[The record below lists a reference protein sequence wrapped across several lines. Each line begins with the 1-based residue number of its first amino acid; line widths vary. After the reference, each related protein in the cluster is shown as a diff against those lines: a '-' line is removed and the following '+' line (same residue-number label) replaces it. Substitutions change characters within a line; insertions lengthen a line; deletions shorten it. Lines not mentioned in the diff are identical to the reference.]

1 MASEKSPLEGKRIAI
16 LATDGVEESELVKP
30 REALDA
36 AGAETVLVSPK
47 KENIQAFKHH
57 DKAHRLEVDLALAE
71 ADASAFDAL
80 LLPGGA
86 LNPDSLRTD
95 PKAIAFVQAFA
106 RAGKAIAAIC
116 HGPWLLVEAGLVSG
130 RTVTSWPSIQTDLK
144 NAGANW
150 VDQEVVVDGG
160 LITSR
165 KPADIPA
172 FARTAIEEF
181 ARPPHHAALD

>member
-1 MASEKSPLEGKRIAI
+1 MDSMTTRKSPLEGKRIAI
-16 LATDGVEESELVKP
+16 LATDGVEQSELVKP

-36 AGAETVLVSPK
+36 AGAETVLISPK

-57 DKAHRLEVDLALAE
+57 DNADRLEVDLELGQ

-95 PKAIAFVQAFA
+95 PQAVAFVKAFA
-106 RAGKAIAAIC
+106 QAGKAIAAIC
-116 HGPWLLVEAGLVSG
+116 HGPWLLVEADLVDG

-150 VDQEVVVDGG
+150 VDREVVVDRG

-165 KPADIPA
+165 KPDDIPA

-181 ARPPHHAALD
+181 ARPHAA